1 MGLTHVPF
9 ERGQKAKHQNKQNYS
24 GVRPILSPLF
34 YLKVHNKPLKCIY
47 NQILQYSFVKNSNFH
62 GVLFLS
68 PKGRMLTLSLPTTQH
83 YEERESVYDAFRA
96 EK

>member
-1 MGLTHVPF
+1 MQFTVKTVLVWETIDF
-9 ERGQKAKHQNKQNYS
+9 RYRIYAK
-24 GVRPILSPLF
+24 
-34 YLKVHNKPLKCIY
+34 
-47 NQILQYSFVKNSNFH
+47 LQYSFVKNSNFH